1 MRVDVLRGKLPGD
14 VLLLIAAHA
23 AATILQ
29 AWMRGR
35 LVRCR
40 GGAAQQ
46 RKRLDREEL
55 AMRFIASF
63 AFGSVP
69 MTLDGQ

>member
-1 MRVDVLRGKLPGD
+1 MRVDVLRGKLPKD

-29 AWMRGR
+29 AWLRGR
-35 LVRCR
+35 WARYRV
-40 GGAAQQ
+40 GAARQ
-46 RKRLDREEL
+46 RERLDREES